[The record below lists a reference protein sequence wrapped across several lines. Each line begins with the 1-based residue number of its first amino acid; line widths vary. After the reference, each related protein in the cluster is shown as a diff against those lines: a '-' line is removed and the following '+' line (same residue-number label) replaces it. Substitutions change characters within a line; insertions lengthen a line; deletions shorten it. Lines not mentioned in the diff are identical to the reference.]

1 MCAKMIRHLGAG
13 ICSLCIICSS
23 LAYSR
28 TAQNWESAYSS
39 WLKQQTP
46 SSSAATVVMLRDLD
60 LDGVPELFYGWSSS
74 DIGVI
79 ENAWT
84 FRNGEMS
91 PLTLQSGETPFSP
104 SYISDLRLYHNGTTD
119 AFRYDGAYVYN
130 HNGVGYDAWKP
141 VTFNRDIIS
150 IGETAYQ
157 LSWNMQNELHQK
169 TYTGYL
175 FDGEP
180 LDADAFQ
187 SRIDAYYKGWVNVD
201 NATLMSVGAEVT
213 YAPNMEDVGS
223 LQLVGIE
230 DDTAKWNSDAVD
242 AFFAHWTPM
251 IVKGQ
256 ITANVNQ
263 MHIMIDGENHT
274 LQTYMLFGN
283 NYVKLRD
290 LAALLSNTEHRYQI
304 AWDGNAVQITTGE
317 IYTPQNA
324 EVIAMLS
331 PVPAKYSTQPIFIDS
346 IQSGMVAYEIN
357 GNNYVRLRDA
367 GCSLGF
373 KVSWDAS
380 TGMVML
386 F

>member
-1 MCAKMIRHLGAG
+1 M
-13 ICSLCIICSS
+13 
-23 LAYSR
+23 
-28 TAQNWESAYSS
+28 
-39 WLKQQTP
+39 
-46 SSSAATVVMLRDLD
+46 
-60 LDGVPELFYGWSSS
+60 
-74 DIGVI
+74 
-79 ENAWT
+79 
-84 FRNGEMS
+84 
-91 PLTLQSGETPFSP
+91 
-104 SYISDLRLYHNGTTD
+104 
-119 AFRYDGAYVYN
+119 
-130 HNGVGYDAWKP
+130 
-141 VTFNRDIIS
+141 
-150 IGETAYQ
+150 
-157 LSWNMQNELHQK
+157 
-169 TYTGYL
+169 
-175 FDGEP
+175 
-180 LDADAFQ
+180 
-187 SRIDAYYKGWVNVD
+187 D